1 MLFVGNKFVMID
13 NNHWPHCVIIRNKGR
28 TGRGKK
34 EGKRWWE
41 VWVGGKVCA
50 LKNTRPWPITTAL

>member
-1 MLFVGNKFVMID
+1 MLFVGNKFVRID

-41 VWVGGKVCA
+41 VWVGGKVRA
-50 LKNTRPWPITTAL
+50 